1 MATNTEP
8 VVEQDRR
15 EQAVVVERPWG
26 RFERFCLNEPTTVKV
41 ITIAPGQR
49 LSLQRHEHRAEL
61 WQALDEGVQASV
73 DGLTW
78 TMRRGEVA
86 WVPLGAP
93 HRLTNPGGSS
103 VRVLELGFGHF
114 DEDDIERLQDDYA
127 RG

>member
-15 EQAVVVERPWG
+15 DHPVVVERPWG
-26 RFERFCLNEPTTVKV
+26 RFEQFCLNEPTTVKV

-61 WQALDEGVQASV
+61 WQALDEGVQATV

-78 TMRRGEVA
+78 RMRQGEVA
-86 WVPLGAP
+86 WVPQGAP
-93 HRLTNPGGSS
+93 HRLTNPGPAD

-114 DEDDIERLQDDYA
+114 DEEDIQRLQDDYA
-127 RG
+127 RR

>member
-1 MATNTEP
+1 MATNAEP

-15 EQAVVVERPWG
+15 AQPVVVKRPWG
-26 RFERFCLNEPTTVKV
+26 RFEQFCLNQPTTVKV

-49 LSLQRHEHRAEL
+49 LSLQRHQQREEL
-61 WQALDEGVQASV
+61 WQALDEGVQATV
-73 DGLTW
+73 DGCTW
-78 TMRRGEVA
+78 TMRRGETT

-93 HRLTNPGGSS
+93 HRLTNTGDSD

-114 DEDDIERLQDDYA
+114 DEEDIERLQDDYA